1 MTDIRERV
9 DTDPPRPDE
18 SHTRC
23 APDVAVTME
32 FDPPPLVRAVVT
44 RLRVALDS
52 DSGRKALEAM
62 PPEVDL
68 QSTSDPQSA
77 RLTRTATGVHVSS
90 PEESTVPV
98 VGISVDEL
106 AISEDEPLAG
116 TANVAALTPLIEP
129 EPPTLDIAAC
139 EFWEKAS
146 GLPGMPGLSL
156 AALDTGAA
164 VHVGPTTDAYE
175 IHGLEMDLRRLLAGF
190 ELFVYSLRAGKF
202 YIKGTNRQ
210 LSVVAGASMKA
221 VLHV

>member
-9 DTDPPRPDE
+9 DLHPPRLDE

-23 APDVAVTME
+23 EPDVAVTME
-32 FDPPPLVRAVVT
+32 FDPTPLVRAVVT

-62 PPEVDL
+62 PAEVDL
-68 QSTSDPQSA
+68 HSTSDPQRA

-90 PEESTVPV
+90 PEGSAVSV

-116 TANVAALTPLIEP
+116 TADVAALSTLVEP
-129 EPPTLDIAAC
+129 EPPTLDVAAC
-139 EFWEKAS
+139 EFWEKVS
-146 GLPGMPGLSL
+146 GLSGMPGLSL
-156 AALDTGAA
+156 NALDTGAV
-164 VHVGPTTDAYE
+164 VHVGPATDAYE
-175 IHGLEMDLRRLLAGF
+175 IHGLEIDLRRLMAGF

-202 YIKGTNRQ
+202 YIKGTHRQ